1 MAWVSVQFLCV
12 TQDSDLYAY
21 VVMKLYV
28 VYRQVFVSL
37 NLNDPFSPLPN
48 SASDVNYQM
57 FLSVVV

>member
-1 MAWVSVQFLCV
+1 MVWVSVQFLCV
-12 TQDSDLYAY
+12 SQDSDLYAY

-37 NLNDPFSPLPN
+37 NLNDPFFPPN